1 MYMKSL
7 SLSIFAVT
15 GIMFFAGCSTFD
27 VSKARME
34 DSSALEQSLKERT
47 AQYLAD
53 GSALRLED
61 CIRIAIENNLSVKSS
76 EIQARIAKLERKT
89 AFSNFLPVLDLN
101 YHYSRF
107 DPQQIRKFGAME
119 VAMSDERIQEITWQT
134 NISIWNPLTWLMYSM
149 HLRGEEIADIAHE
162 YTKQLTVLHVTI
174 LYFHCLSLQEV
185 ASALESQ
192 LASASALH
200 EELQAFE
207 EEGLVSGWQ
216 AEQAGV
222 LVHAR
227 KNDIQ
232 RVQRA
237 ISQVKADLLSMM
249 GLSPLSDFSLQ
260 TATPLEAPQE
270 PLERL
275 IAETLI
281 THPEL
286 HIADRRV
293 AIEERKV
300 ELSISIFLPTLM
312 GFASNVDSSD
322 SFLKY
327 SNYWVT
333 GLAGTLRVFDGFANV
348 NQYKLIRE
356 QRKDAYIRR
365 EQISLALMVKVI
377 KAYSNMNNAAEETAL
392 AEQSYAV
399 ATKHFREVKE
409 KWREGLVSSSEM
421 LSVTAERDNA
431 QMQLMTT
438 RFQHQISIAT
448 LINAMGKT
456 KTSKEEQ
463 NDES

>member
-1 MYMKSL
+1 MKSL
-7 SLSIFAVT
+7 SLLIFAVT
-15 GIMFFAGCSTFD
+15 GLIFFAGCNTFD
-27 VSKARME
+27 ISKARIE
-34 DSSALEQSLKERT
+34 DSSAFEQSLKERT
-47 AQYLAD
+47 AQYLPD
-53 GSALRLED
+53 GRALSLED
-61 CIRIAIENNLSVKSS
+61 CIRIALENNLWVKSS
-76 EIQARIAKLERKT
+76 EIQTRISKLERQI
-89 AFSNFLPVLDLN
+89 AFSSFLPVVDLN

-107 DPQQIRKFGAME
+107 DPQQMRNFGSME
-119 VAMSDERIQEITWQT
+119 VAMSDQKIQEITWQT
-134 NISIWNPLTWLMYSM
+134 NMSIWNPLTWLMYSM

-162 YTKQLTVLHVTI
+162 YTKQLTVLHVTV
-174 LYFHCLSLQEV
+174 LYFHCLSLEE
-185 ASALESQ
+185 ASSALESQ
-192 LASASALH
+192 LGFASALY
-200 EELQAFE
+200 EELQAFA
-207 EEGLVSGWQ
+207 EEGLVSKWQ

-222 LVHAR
+222 VVQAR

-232 RVQRA
+232 RVKRA

-249 GLSPLSDFSLQ
+249 GLTPLTDFSLQ
-260 TATPLEAPQE
+260 TATPLEGPQE

-300 ELSISIFLPTLM
+300 ELSISIFLPTLT
-312 GFASNVDSSD
+312 GFANNIDSSD

-327 SNYWVT
+327 SNYWLT
-333 GLAGTLRVFDGFANV
+333 GLAGTLRIFDGFANV
-348 NQYKLIRE
+348 NKYKLVRE

-365 EQISLALMVKVI
+365 EQVSVALMIKVI
-377 KAYSNMNNAAEETAL
+377 KAYSNMINAAEDTAL

-399 ATKHFREVKE
+399 ASTRFHEVEE

-431 QMQLMTT
+431 QMQLMTA

-448 LINAMGKT
+448 LINAMGKMET
-456 KTSKEEQ
+456 VIEEP
-463 NDES
+463 NNEG